1 MHPKFESTISLFQNG
16 QLNKA
21 KELCLEILADEP
33 KNFEILHLLGI
44 IAFQEKN
51 YDVSIEFIKKAI
63 EINPKQAEANNN
75 LGIAHNEIK
84 KFNEAIEY
92 FNAAILINPNFA
104 DAYNNLGIALKNTG
118 KVDSAIYN
126 WKKSI
131 EINPNNSHTNNNLGN
146 ALVENKK
153 YESAIKYY
161 DKAIKIDKNFYEAYF
176 NLGNALQEIDL
187 HEEAIKNY
195 DKAINIKINY
205 AESFYNKGNS
215 LIKLDLIDEAIKN
228 YENAFKIKPS
238 LNNLLGTLI
247 FNKNLIC
254 KWDSYNQ
261 NVNYLKDEILKKKKV
276 SSVFPS
282 LSIYDSPSLHKILAE
297 TNASDKSKNLTNIN
311 IIPDREINKK
321 IKIGYYSADFG
332 NHAMSSLLIRLF
344 ELHDKS
350 KFELIAFSLKTKNN
364 EKIKERIISSFD
376 KFIDA
381 DSMSDKE
388 IVQTS
393 RKLKID
399 IAVDLMGFT
408 KSNRFG
414 IFVERCAPIQIN
426 YLGYPGTL
434 GSKSIDYIIADKI
447 IIPKENEKYYSEK
460 IIYLPNTYQVRD
472 STQKISKNIFK
483 KNDIGLPENS
493 FVFCCFNKHYKIT
506 PNVFDIWMRILNKV
520 DNSILWLIQD
530 TNNGIQNLFK
540 EAQNRNVDPKR
551 IIFAN
556 RINTEKH
563 LARHKMADLF
573 IDTFPYTA
581 HTTCSDALWSGL
593 PVITRIGQSFASRV
607 SASLLSAIGLPELI
621 TKSAEEYENLIFELS
636 TNLQRL
642 DEIKNKLRENIS
654 TKPLFN
660 TELFTKNIE
669 LAYKTAY
676 ENYLKKSS
684 LKNIII

>member
-1 MHPKFESTISLFQNG
+1 
-16 QLNKA
+16 
-21 KELCLEILADEP
+21 
-33 KNFEILHLLGI
+33 
-44 IAFQEKN
+44 
-51 YDVSIEFIKKAI
+51 
-63 EINPKQAEANNN
+63 
-75 LGIAHNEIK
+75 
-84 KFNEAIEY
+84 
-92 FNAAILINPNFA
+92 
-104 DAYNNLGIALKNTG
+104 
-118 KVDSAIYN
+118 
-126 WKKSI
+126 
-131 EINPNNSHTNNNLGN
+131 
-146 ALVENKK
+146 
-153 YESAIKYY
+153 
-161 DKAIKIDKNFYEAYF
+161 
-176 NLGNALQEIDL
+176 
-187 HEEAIKNY
+187 
-195 DKAINIKINY
+195 
-205 AESFYNKGNS
+205 
-215 LIKLDLIDEAIKN
+215 
-228 YENAFKIKPS
+228 
-238 LNNLLGTLI
+238 
-247 FNKNLIC
+247 
-254 KWDSYNQ
+254 
-261 NVNYLKDEILKKKKV
+261 
-276 SSVFPS
+276 
-282 LSIYDSPSLHKILAE
+282 
-297 TNASDKSKNLTNIN
+297 
-311 IIPDREINKK
+311 
-321 IKIGYYSADFG
+321 
-332 NHAMSSLLIRLF
+332 MSSLLIRLF

-381 DSMSDKE
+381 DSMSDRE